1 MKAADAALRRPDT
14 TGMESCGEWEE
25 REATTKMATREAE
38 LLELLLF
45 VFDEINIMID

>member
-1 MKAADAALRRPDT
+1 MALRRPDT

-25 REATTKMATREAE
+25 REATTKIATREAE